1 MGDDYFFL
9 SVPNFSRF
17 FHRPDVFVFAE
28 MDDVVQELDED
39 IDGMQSTICFWQE
52 QLRRHQQQQN
62 MDVDESLEQGTRIHR
77 RVRSSSPQSN
87 PPSNDPTADIRPSE
101 PDAESVSVSST
112 PTRGTPVEAVVG
124 NSSSSDSFAPAE
136 CGRTGEEV
144 QRNGEENQCNN
155 SALSAN
161 TSSSMDAISEGDEEA

>member
-1 MGDDYFFL
+1 
-9 SVPNFSRF
+9 
-17 FHRPDVFVFAE
+17 

-52 QLRRHQQQQN
+52 QLKRHQQQQN
-62 MDVDESLEQGTRIHR
+62 VDVDESLEHGSRIPR

-87 PPSNDPTADIRPSE
+87 PPSNGPKSEVRHTE
-101 PDAESVSVSST
+101 PDAESASVSST
-112 PTRGTPVEAVVG
+112 PTRRTPVEAVAG

-136 CGRTGEEV
+136 TGRTDQV
-144 QRNGEENQCNN
+144 DRNGEENQCNN